1 MYWSIDMEDKIKEII
16 RTRYFKCTLRKSD
29 ISVKRCIGFQEENF
43 CSCELGRAIRREK
56 EAVEER
62 FDFGEKRKPR
72 TPKNARLREINPKEI
87 SFIPSKR
94 ARFSDDIVVYDTLCG
109 YFSYDPRVNTQ
120 KEKIRVALVPVRS
133 YEKTKKY
140 LMEVNAMEYR
150 EIPVDEILE
159 CHFQKRRS
167 IDRDLDTWLK
177 I

>member
-1 MYWSIDMEDKIKEII
+1 MEDKIKEII